1 MTKLILSYLL
11 IVNALGFLLM
21 LIDKHN
27 ARTYRKRIKENS
39 LLGICAI
46 GGSAGGLVGMYL
58 LRHKTK
64 HRRFMVGIPLMFVA
78 HVAIF
83 YCYWKYLR

>member
-1 MTKLILSYLL
+1 MKLLFGYLA

-27 ARTYRKRIKENS
+27 ARTYRKRIKERS

-46 GGSAGGLVGMYL
+46 GGSAGGLAGMYL

-64 HRRFMVGIPLMFVA
+64 HRRFMIGIPLMFVA
-78 HVAIF
+78 HMALL
-83 YCYWKYLR
+83 YLYWKYFR